1 MYNLNERNCY
11 IEMYRLTPRQIEVLK
26 YLALGLQNKQIA
38 YEMGISIST
47 VKLHLNGIYT
57 RLRVN
62 NRVQALLCAREHNII

>member
-1 MYNLNERNCY
+1 MYNLKEG
-11 IEMYRLTPRQIEVLK
+11 ITPVEKYRLTPRQVEVLR

-62 NRVQALLCAREHNII
+62 NRVQALLRTREEHII